1 LSFLALFISLPTK
14 ASTGRMRVWRSV
26 KALGCATLRDGVYLL
41 PDTADNAAALDEV
54 AAQAAEAGGSGEV
67 YRLSGCDEAQEAALR
82 ALFDRGEEYAGIAE
96 EIKELGRSLTSL
108 DGAAAARKLQ
118 ALVRRFEQVARI
130 DFFPGEAQRQ
140 TLKLLDDLRDAITR
154 RLSPDEP
161 TAREA
166 DVPRLGRSDYQGR
179 TWATRA
185 RPWVDRLASA
195 WLIRRFIDPS
205 PSFKFVD
212 GKGYV
217 PEPDEL
223 RFDMADA
230 EFTHEGDRCTFETL
244 VFRRGLDGDPALFA
258 LAEIVHDLDI
268 ADGKFGRPEAAGIA
282 ALVNG
287 ICAGTD
293 DDVERIAQGS
303 GALDGFYAHFTKR
316 RGS

>member
-1 LSFLALFISLPTK
+1 MNFLALFVSLPTK

-205 PSFKFVD
+205 ARIVWLASPSDCKADWLGFDFD
-212 GKGYV
+212 GAAFSHVGTKV
-217 PEPDEL
+217 
-223 RFDMADA
+223 
-230 EFTHEGDRCTFETL
+230 TFETL
-244 VFRRGLDGDPALFA
+244 LASFGLDSAPALVRLGELVHCLDVGGLPVAEA
-258 LAEIVHDLDI
+258 LGI
-268 ADGKFGRPEAAGIA
+268 EALLAGLRA
-282 ALVNG
+282 SEP
-287 ICAGTD
+287 D
-293 DDVERIAQGS
+293 DD
-303 GALDGFYAHFTKR
+303 ALLTRACEVFDWLLKSYEDKAT
-316 RGS
+316 